1 MSTIKPINLNY
12 GEELILK
19 CNAPGMVVKNT
30 RLYEVPPGILTV
42 NVKCTPPIHITSL
55 SRPQTLK
62 EAIWN
67 FDLQAIPN
75 IRHQQTGTDR
85 FLPISHRPNP
95 DGRKDK
101 TTLNPERISTMRQ
114 RSADRQS
121 VMDSWD
127 HDQIKRY
134 YTEVAEMSLHS
145 GVTGRVQ
152 LAKKHNLGTE
162 VKLLEKLHS
171 LMRSRNRNKKQD
183 REISELKAQIRNNLK
198 NEHNYNGPEITNL
211 GGDESKQGGKKKK
224 KSRKKRKR
232 KKKKTRK
239 K

>member
-30 RLYEVPPGILTV
+30 MRHEVPPGILTV
-42 NVKCTPPIHITSL
+42 NVKCPPPIHITSL

-67 FDLQAIPN
+67 FDLPAIPN

-101 TTLNPERISTMRQ
+101 TTLNPERISMMRQ

-127 HDQIKRY
+127 DDEIKRY
-134 YTEVAEMSLHS
+134 YTEVAEMSLQP
-145 GVTGRVQ
+145 GITGRV
-152 LAKKHNLGTE
+152 
-162 VKLLEKLHS
+162 
-171 LMRSRNRNKKQD
+171 
-183 REISELKAQIRNNLK
+183 
-198 NEHNYNGPEITNL
+198 
-211 GGDESKQGGKKKK
+211 
-224 KSRKKRKR
+224 
-232 KKKKTRK
+232 
-239 K
+239 